1 MLRLSHR
8 LIVLWT
14 MPLILFVLLFPSPAR
29 AAGTCEAPRP
39 ENPAV
44 DLLIKEAQ
52 SRGGAAAQVPAKVL
66 EAIYSIEATVAYAN
80 PSGYSCQQNTPGSS
94 ALGLMQVLD
103 DTYERVVPDA
113 ERFGDEGAC
122 AVTNC
127 KLSRC
132 NPVDAMEIA
141 ARALLSKIF
150 LWDETADKPLG
161 KLTSAT
167 DTYYASCRYYG
178 IFTPDGLTNELAKR
192 LPPDKVPADGTMSY
206 CEYVT
211 LYSGLYTSPSQL
223 PPRTDKPYYGTKSS
237 VKFTFDAC
245 TTPTTP
251 TPTNFKVHPMRPFPD
266 KGQTTDKLTAYC
278 AMRPTPVE
286 QNRFDKR
293 LPTIDIKTVG
303 TLTQD
308 FTKFITPLLSIT
320 DPKKADYSLPYND
333 KAQRYMADFLE
344 GRAYYEPFVESPD
357 DDNFFNM
364 IQQSN
369 QFTSEELSLIQTYGL
384 EDIPDEAKKNTIKA
398 KINSGFMF
406 NRLGVFRKLA
416 PKTYQDELKRALIQ
430 GGSGSFGGSGNPY
443 GFDPASPTVHNY
455 VVGSWQGQQVT
466 LKDFVDNWA
475 PLPKEYENDP
485 DESYAQAYYAWKNQ
499 DGGKW
504 YVLWPYVPMF
514 TREDTTGII
523 EIVDSNP
530 PPDPYYPGGGYKEQ
544 NKSNTTTV
552 EVSHPHLARTYEVAT
567 SLSYLL
573 TPQAV
578 HEGATPPEL
587 GEEWIP
593 KLWEGTI
600 WWLDPSYKKPN
611 LNLTPPLEFGPLCD
625 VDPGYIS
632 LITSSGDQAY
642 DSKITTSVNR
652 QDLQVRNPEYQGPP
666 SQQTPCGLLY
676 PCEKCDEETSYH
688 KITKTSNTTY
698 TIDESACFYYKQVR
712 SNPNYLITYTPF
724 LTEILTSLTGSQRA
738 IFDLFKPAGLEK
750 QPYEEFDWPGVGNA
764 GEESPEYDF
773 SAGRAEAGAKKP
785 GDSQSYYYRYLGSLQ
800 CAKERVMQ
808 VLQPFIS
815 GSPYTP
821 YAYDCFPELTTPTA
835 GGPAGSLPTGPKW
848 LQWPTHNI
856 KAVFQCFKDTR
867 NTGTHAGIDID
878 EIPES
883 APIYPAAV
891 GTVAD
896 VGNDSTV
903 FGHYVIIKHANG
915 YSTIYAHLQP
925 NIKVSEGQTIADLNQ
940 PLGIQD
946 DSGGASRGTHLHFGL
961 AKGAAVSDFY
971 VRGPIEDPCGQM
983 EGCSCSYTG
992 K

>member
-167 DTYYASCRYYG
+167 DSYYASCRYYG

-223 PPRTDKPYYGTKSS
+223 PPRTDKPYSGTKSS

-251 TPTNFKVHPMRPFPD
+251 TPTNFKVHPLRPFPD

-344 GRAYYEPFVESPD
+344 GRAYYEPFVESHD

-430 GGSGSFGGSGNPY
+430 RAAGSFGADNPY
-443 GFDPASPTVHNY
+443 GFEPASATIHNY
-455 VVGSWQGQQVT
+455 TVGSWQGQTVT
-466 LKDFVDNWA
+466 LTAFVNNWA
-475 PLPKEYENDP
+475 PLPKEFENNP
-485 DESYAQAYYAWKNQ
+485 DETYAQAYETWKNQ

-504 YVLWPYVPMF
+504 YSLWPYVPMF
-514 TREDTTGII
+514 TREDTKGT
-523 EIVDSNP
+523 IVIKDSNP
-530 PPDPYYPGGGYKEQ
+530 PPDPYSPTGQWIEENESSKD
-544 NKSNTTTV
+544 TV
-552 EVSHPHLARTYEVAT
+552 NVSHPHLARAYEVTT
-567 SLSYLL
+567 SLSYML
-573 TPQAV
+573 TPQKV
-578 HEGATPPEL
+578 HENAPVPIL
-587 GEEWIP
+587 NAEWLP
-593 KLWEGTI
+593 KLWEGNST
-600 WWLDPSYKKPN
+600 WLDPSYKKPN
-611 LNLTPPLEFGPLCD
+611 INVIPPLEFGPVCD
-625 VDPGYIS
+625 VDPSVITLIS
-632 LITSSGDQAY
+632 SSGDPAL
-642 DSKITTSVNR
+642 DSQFTTAVNR
-652 QDLQVRNPEYQGPP
+652 QDLNLTHAMINGEESVLGSARPEDKKN
-666 SQQTPCGLLY
+666 CGAQY
-676 PCEKCDEETSYH
+676 DCETCIETGSYYDPILR
-688 KITKTSNTTY
+688 KEVVTY
-698 TIDESACFYYKQVR
+698 SLDDTACYYYKQIR
-712 SNPNYLITYTPF
+712 SSPNYLISYTPF
-724 LTEILTSLTGSQRA
+724 LNEILTSLSGGQRGL
-738 IFDLFKPAGLEK
+738 FDLFKPAGLPE
-750 QPYEEFDWPGVGNA
+750 QPYEKFDWP
-764 GEESPEYDF
+764 
-773 SAGRAEAGAKKP
+773 
-785 GDSQSYYYRYLGSLQ
+785 
-800 CAKERVMQ
+800 
-808 VLQPFIS
+808 
-815 GSPYTP
+815 
-821 YAYDCFPELTTPTA
+821 
-835 GGPAGSLPTGPKW
+835 
-848 LQWPTHNI
+848 
-856 KAVFQCFKDTR
+856 AV
-867 NTGTHAGIDID
+867 
-878 EIPES
+878 
-883 APIYPAAV
+883 V
-891 GTVAD
+891 
-896 VGNDSTV
+896 
-903 FGHYVIIKHANG
+903 
-915 YSTIYAHLQP
+915 
-925 NIKVSEGQTIADLNQ
+925 
-940 PLGIQD
+940 
-946 DSGGASRGTHLHFGL
+946 
-961 AKGAAVSDFY
+961 
-971 VRGPIEDPCGQM
+971 
-983 EGCSCSYTG
+983 
-992 K
+992 